1 MAIWQSMVKIA
12 LTSLFSGL
20 IVVIIAALLN
30 LRFTG
35 KSLREILLS
44 RKKITYLFFVLL
56 ILLIP
61 IAFSLPTGTLLS
73 AKVFVVYLREL
84 LISVVIVVSFSVTW
98 IALDDP
104 ASIQRLFKVL
114 YTAAKRAIT
123 PLPTCDISD
132 AMQPAIPTANPREQS
147 AKMELDNTLLAL
159 DRGEIAPSVAK
170 EAQQFHSLE
179 KWRQGN
185 VVGLY
190 ELCEMARLAGG
201 LHPTVRSTVKAELS
215 YVQQTYPAGSLSAE
229 CAEQLQLSLS
239 NSW

>member
-98 IALDDP
+98 IALD
-104 ASIQRLFKVL
+104 
-114 YTAAKRAIT
+114 
-123 PLPTCDISD
+123 
-132 AMQPAIPTANPREQS
+132 ANPREQS